1 MKYPY
6 WETGQRIADLR
17 RDYGY
22 SQEKLAEMAD
32 ISVQFLSEIER
43 GKKNMTVTTL
53 RKMCSALSVTADY
66 IINGESYESED
77 ELIELCKTL
86 SPEKRVYALKILKL
100 FFEATQNN

>member
-1 MKYPY
+1 MNYPY
-6 WETGQRIADLR
+6 RETGQRISNLR
-17 RDYGY
+17 KEYGL

-32 ISVQFLSEIER
+32 ISIQFLSQIEN

-66 IINGESYESED
+66 IINGNSFESEND

-86 SPEKRVYALKILKL
+86 SPENRLRALKIIRILID
-100 FFEATQNN
+100 ASGD

>member
-6 WETGQRIADLR
+6 WEVGQRIANLR
-17 RDYGY
+17 REYGY

-32 ISVQFLSEIER
+32 ISIQFLSEIER

-53 RKMCSALSVTADY
+53 RKMCTALSVTADY
-66 IINGESYESED
+66 IINGESYDGES

-86 SPEKRVYALKILKL
+86 SPENKIRALKIVRILI
-100 FFEATQNN
+100 EASSN